1 VIIIITIDTRE
12 PRDKI
17 WEVIADIDIVMP
29 GFEFKKLDYGDYF
42 INNKNS
48 QILIERKEIHDF
60 CSTFGEL
67 KERFEHMRERCER
80 TALIIEGNY
89 KIHHGQ
95 LFMSRGHKGDEGSI
109 SAKTF
114 FDFKLSLQERGSY
127 FDFTNNLS
135 ETIRLLCYWHDYI
148 PIAGMNPTRKT
159 KNAVEWFASMPGVG
173 LLSAFGLKET
183 YDNPK
188 TAMNNIDEWTSK
200 KAKKMIEKW

>member
-1 VIIIITIDTRE
+1 MIIIVMDTRE
-12 PRDKI
+12 PQDKI
-17 WEVIADIDIVMP
+17 WEVIAGLDIVMP
-29 GFEFKKLDYGDYF
+29 EFKFEKLDYGDYL
-42 INNKNS
+42 INNKNN

-89 KIHHGQ
+89 RIHHGR
-95 LFMSRGHKGDEGSI
+95 LYLSRGRRGEEGSI

-135 ETIRLLCYWHDYI
+135 ETIRLLCYWHDYL
-148 PIAGMNPTRKT
+148 PMAGMNPTRKT

-173 LLSAFGLKET
+173 PLTSFGLKEN
-183 YDNPK
+183 YKNPRE
-188 TAMNNIDEWTSK
+188 AMEKVDDWAPKKSK
-200 KAKKMIEKW
+200 NMLKKW